1 MARGRRSPLPTIIAV
16 VVFVVGLT
24 AAGAAF
30 VVPVLF
36 DEDDTGDAAVEG
48 ADPQPTI
55 PSSLSGADAALA
67 ALATA
72 LETNDFAQLRFASST
87 AGVVSSDF
95 EALTEGLATFALA
108 ATPGAPVLVEGNAAE
123 APIDLTWTFPG
134 DITWTTRSTVQL
146 ENRDDVWLVRWEPS
160 ILEPSLASGDRLD
173 RDRIASTR
181 ADILARD
188 GSVLVGQVDL
198 VQVGV
203 RPSRVQDLGLLT
215 AELERLVDADPAE
228 LSARIEAADPSAFV
242 DVVTLSR
249 SNYESIRDEIFP
261 LPGTVF
267 RESSLPLSDDPTFA
281 RAILGRS
288 GEVTAEIIDANPGV
302 FTPGDVAGL
311 SGLQALYNAQLSGR
325 PGASISVTRQLPD
338 PSSTTTGTGLTTTS
352 AVRRSNEPEVLVTI
366 DPVPG
371 EPLVTTID
379 PGIQRAAEQALD
391 AEART
396 SALVAVEVSTGDLVA
411 VANGPRGSTVNFAM
425 TGQYPPGSIFKVVS
439 GYALLRDTLDATTTV
454 DCPLTITIDGRVFAN
469 AENEVLGLI
478 PFRSAF
484 AHSCNTAFV
493 GATVDLDLDTL
504 NQAGLAFGLGSDV
517 ATGAPSFLGSVP
529 ISDSSVDLAA
539 SAFGQGRVLFSP
551 LSAAVMAATAAD
563 GTYRS
568 PRLITSPLP
577 GPQVSTVLE
586 PNAASTL
593 RALMRAVVTEGTGR
607 AVAGVSGLPVSGK
620 TGTAEF
626 GNDNPPK
633 SHAWFIGYQGNLAF
647 AAFVEAGEFGGS
659 AAAPLIAAFL
669 ETLAALDNEPADGPP
684 STDGVDDEAATGGE
698 PTTTVT
704 TTAGDQEG

>member
-1 MARGRRSPLPTIIAV
+1 MARGHRSSFTTIAAV
-16 VVFVVGLT
+16 IVFVVGVA

-30 VVPVLF
+30 LGPVLF
-36 DEDDTGDAAVEG
+36 EEEDTGDAAVGG
-48 ADPQPTI
+48 ASTQPTS
-55 PSSLSGADAALA
+55 PSSLNGAEATLA
-67 ALATA
+67 EFTAA
-72 LETNDFAQLRFASST
+72 LETNDFTQLRFASST
-87 AGVVSSDF
+87 AGLVSTDF
-95 EALTEGLATFALA
+95 DAVTDGLATFALA
-108 ATPGAPVLVEGNAAE
+108 ATPGAPVLVEGTMAE
-123 APIDLTWTFPG
+123 APIELTWTFPG
-134 DITWTTRSTVQL
+134 AIAWTTRSTVQL
-146 ENRDDVWLVRWEPS
+146 ENRNDVWLVRWAPS
-160 ILEPSLASGDRLD
+160 ILEPSLGPGDRLE
-173 RDRIASTR
+173 RDRLASSR

-188 GSVLVGQVDL
+188 GSVLIGQVDL

-215 AELERLVDADPAE
+215 SELERLVDADPVE
-228 LSARIEAADPSAFV
+228 LSARIEAADPAAFV
-242 DVVTLSR
+242 DVATLSR
-249 SNYESIRDEIFP
+249 SNYESIREEIFP

-267 RESSLPLSDDPTFA
+267 RESSMPLADDATFA

-288 GEVTAEIIDANPGV
+288 GEVTAEIVEANPGV
-302 FTPGDVAGL
+302 FVPGDIAGL
-311 SGLQALYNAQLSGR
+311 SGLQALYNSELSGR
-325 PGASISVTRQLPD
+325 PGARISVTRQLPD

-352 AVRRSNEPEVLVTI
+352 AVRRANEPEVLVTI
-366 DPVPG
+366 DPRPG

-379 PGIQRAAEQALD
+379 PAIQRAAEQALD
-391 AEART
+391 AETRT

-439 GYALLRDTLDATTTV
+439 GYALLRDTLDQTTTV
-454 DCPLTITIDGRVFAN
+454 DCPQTITIDGRVFAN

-493 GATVDLDLDTL
+493 GATVDLSPDAL
-504 NQAGLAFGLGSDV
+504 NQAGLEFGLGSDV
-517 ATGAPSFLGSVP
+517 ATGIPSFLGSVP
-529 ISDSSVDLAA
+529 VSDSSVDLAA
-539 SAFGQGRVLFSP
+539 AAFGQGRVLFSP

-577 GPQVSTVLE
+577 GPQVSTALE

-626 GNDNPPK
+626 GNDNPPR
-633 SHAWFIGYQGNLAF
+633 SHAWFVGYQGNLAF

-659 AAAPLIAAFL
+659 TAAPLIAAFL
-669 ETLAALDNEPADGPP
+669 EALATIDNEPVEEPPTADD
-684 STDGVDDEAATGGE
+684 DGTTGDE

-704 TTAGDQEG
+704 TATEQDG